1 MSPVRMGRAAVKSVS
16 AAELGARTTELS
28 MALVSGADQLDPT
41 QVQLARRV
49 VDKAVERSG
58 IGGEHTV
65 VALAGATGSGKSSL
79 FNALVGADVAT
90 IGARRP
96 TTSRPTAGI
105 WGDADASELLDWL
118 GVDERHVVE
127 TGAPSGSAGA
137 GPSRAPAAVEVVG
150 SLDGLVLLDLPDFDS
165 RELSHRREAE
175 RVLEL
180 VDVFVWVTDPQ
191 KYADARLHDE
201 FVSMLSQHD
210 AVTLAVLNQS
220 DRLTSEGVTT
230 LSKDLARLLVAD
242 GVTDAKV
249 LATSTV
255 TGNGIPELKQRLA
268 NAVAGHAAS
277 RQRLKADVVG
287 AAVRLRPGVADGE
300 ADVGAIPRDELDTS
314 LARAAGV
321 PIVLDA
327 VARDYRRE
335 AFAHTGWLFARWT
348 KGFAADPLRRLRLD
362 RTGGRPPI
370 PVAID
375 GADVR
380 AVLGRSS
387 IPAPTVSTVSA
398 VDVATRAF
406 VRDASQSL
414 PVRWAQTVEDAVDR
428 GEGNLTDALDRAV
441 IGTSLRARRPVWW
454 FSVNIIQWLL
464 GLVALVGLVWYAVLW
479 GFALLQLPRPET
491 PAVGILPLP
500 LVLLVVGVLLGLGL
514 GVLARFW
521 ARVGARHRRAVVGK
535 RLSESVAAVADE
547 HILVPIDEVLM
558 RHRETREHL
567 DAAAG

>member
-1 MSPVRMGRAAVKSVS
+1 MGRASVKAVS
-16 AAELGARTTELS
+16 AAELGTRTTELS
-28 MALVSGADQLDPT
+28 MALVTGADELDPT
-41 QVQLARRV
+41 HVDAARRV
-49 VDKAVERSG
+49 VDKAVERLG
-58 IGGEHTV
+58 IAGEHTV

-118 GVDERHVVE
+118 GVQERHVVDTSAPGVDGAA
-127 TGAPSGSAGA
+127 TGPV
-137 GPSRAPAAVEVVG
+137 RVEVAG

-165 RELSHRREAE
+165 RELAHRREAE
-175 RVLEL
+175 RILEL

-201 FVSMLSQHD
+201 FVSLMSQHD
-210 AVTLAVLNQS
+210 AVTLAVLNQA
-220 DRLTSEGVTT
+220 DRLSGEGVKTVG
-230 LSKDLARLLVAD
+230 KDLARLLVAD
-242 GVTDAKV
+242 GVTGAQV

-255 TGNGIPELKQRLA
+255 TGNGVAELKQRLA

-287 AAVRLRPGVADGE
+287 AASRLRSGVADGE
-300 ADVGAIPRDELDTS
+300 ADVATIPRGELDAS

-387 IPAPTVSTVSA
+387 IPAPSVSTVSA

-406 VRDASQSL
+406 VRDASESL

-428 GEGNLTDALDRAV
+428 GEGTLTDALDRAV

-454 FSVNIIQWLL
+454 FTVNIIQWVL
-464 GLVALVGLVWYAVLW
+464 GLVALAGLVWYAVLW

-500 LVLLVVGVLLGLGL
+500 LVMLVAGVLLGLGL
-514 GVLARFW
+514 GVLSRFW

-547 HILVPIDEVLM
+547 HILVPVDEVLA
-558 RHRETREHL
+558 RHRETRQHL

>member
-1 MSPVRMGRAAVKSVS
+1 MSPIRMGRATVKAVS
-16 AAELGARTTELS
+16 AAELGTRTTELS
-28 MALVSGADQLDPT
+28 MALVSGADELDPAE
-41 QVQLARRV
+41 VQGARRV
-49 VDKAVERSG
+49 VDKAAERLG
-58 IGGEHTV
+58 IAGEHTV

-105 WGDADASELLDWL
+105 WGDANASELLDWL
-118 GVDERHVVE
+118 GVKERHVVD
-127 TGAPSGSAGA
+127 TSPGAAGA
-137 GPSRAPAAVEVVG
+137 AASGPVPDEVAG
-150 SLDGLVLLDLPDFDS
+150 PLEGLVLLDLPDFDS

-175 RVLEL
+175 RILEL

-201 FVSMLSQHD
+201 FVSLMSQHD
-210 AVTLAVLNQS
+210 AVTLAVLNQA
-220 DRLTSEGVTT
+220 DRLTAEGVKTVG
-230 LSKDLARLLVAD
+230 KDLSRLLVAD
-242 GVTDAKV
+242 GVTGAQV
-249 LATSTV
+249 LVTSTV
-255 TGNGIPELKQRLA
+255 TGNGVPELKQRLA

-300 ADVGAIPRDELDTS
+300 ADVGAIARDELDAS

-370 PVAID
+370 PVDID

-387 IPAPTVSTVSA
+387 IPAPSVSTVSA

-406 VRDASQSL
+406 VRDASDSL

-454 FSVNIIQWLL
+454 FSVNIIQWVL
-464 GLVALVGLVWYAVLW
+464 GLVALAGLIWYAVLW
-479 GFALLQLPRPET
+479 GFALLQLPRLET
-491 PAVGILPLP
+491 PALGILPLP
-500 LVLLVVGVLLGLGL
+500 LVMLVAGVLLGLGL
-514 GVLARFW
+514 GVLSRFW

-547 HILVPIDEVLM
+547 HILIPVDEVLA